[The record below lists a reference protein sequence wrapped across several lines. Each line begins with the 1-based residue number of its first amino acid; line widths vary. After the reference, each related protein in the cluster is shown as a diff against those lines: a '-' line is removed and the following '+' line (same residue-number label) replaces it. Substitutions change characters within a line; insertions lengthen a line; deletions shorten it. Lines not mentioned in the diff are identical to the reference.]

1 MAALLKKSRSDLE
14 HEAKFMELRPIL
26 STLRRHKTTAW
37 LLILEIALTCA
48 IVCNAVFMIN
58 HRLQHMQMSTGIDEH
73 ALVQI
78 QLAEVTPSP
87 DIYARARED
96 LAVLRQVPGVEDVA
110 LVNQLPLGGSSSNAS
125 IKLDPEQRE
134 PTLASVGTYFGE
146 NLARTM
152 GLRLVAG
159 RDLRPDEV
167 LDADVV
173 IKALATGD
181 TKVIA
186 PVTVITQA
194 LAQRLWPGAEALG
207 KTIYVGPVGVRVV
220 GVVADLAR
228 ANAYDDATAHYS
240 MILPM
245 FMGAG
250 KDQSYLVRTRPEDR
264 QTVLKAAVAAL
275 KKANPRRVVTEQRTY
290 DEVRNQFFENDRSMA
305 GILVGAIAALLV
317 VTALGIVGLASFW
330 VAQRRRTIGVRRAL
344 GATRRNILNYFQTEN
359 LLLATIGI
367 VLGMGLAYAINLF
380 LMLHYELPRLPAIY
394 FPVGAI
400 ALWLIGQLAVLGP
413 ALRAAAVPPVV
424 ATRSV

>member
-1 MAALLKKSRSDLE
+1 MTR
-14 HEAKFMELRPIL
+14 MELRPIL

-78 QLAEVTPSP
+78 QVAEVAPLP

-96 LAVLRQVPGVEDVA
+96 LAVIRQVPGVQA
-110 LVNQLPLGGSSSNAS
+110 ATLVNQVPLGASSSNS
-125 IKLDPEQRE
+125 NIMLE
-134 PTLASVGTYFGE
+134 PTQRQPTLNAGTYFGVD
-146 NLARTM
+146 LAPTM
-152 GLRLVAG
+152 GLRLLAG
-159 RDLRPDEV
+159 RYLRPEEV
-167 LDADVV
+167 LDSDVV
-173 IKALATGD
+173 LKALADGD

-194 LAQRLWPGAEALG
+194 MAQRLWPGGEALG
-207 KTIYVGPVGVRVV
+207 KMVYLGPIGVRVV
-220 GVVADLAR
+220 GVIEQLAR
-228 ANAYDDATAHYS
+228 ANAYDDATAQYS

-250 KDQSYLVRTRPEDR
+250 KDQSYLIRTRPQDR
-264 QTVLKAAVAAL
+264 HAVLKAAVAAL
-275 KKANPRRVVTEQRTY
+275 KKADPRRVVTTQRTY
-290 DEVRNQFFENDRSMA
+290 DEVREKFFENDRSMA
-305 GILVGAIAALLV
+305 GILVGAIAALLI

-344 GATRRNILNYFQTEN
+344 GATRRNILVYFQTEN
-359 LLLATIGI
+359 FLLATLGI
-367 VLGMGLAYAINLF
+367 ALGMVLAYGINLF
-380 LMLHYELPRLPAIY
+380 LMMHYELPRLPAIY

-400 ALWLIGQLAVLGP
+400 ALWVIGQLAVLGP